1 MWNDVEHLSTK
12 GINDLRNYLQVVY
25 CKSSENTFQCFCQF
39 FKCQYIDE
47 EPCHGQWPNA
57 RLFRD
62 SSDLIAIDLIFKSCE
77 NDGTDGLT
85 FTEITGEAC
94 MEIIDSTFGVTEDN
108 VNKIFKELDQDKNQ
122 IISKYEATTVGTSL
136 LARKICRVH
145 KTDI

>member
-1 MWNDVEHLSTK
+1 MKILFSVFVNFSNANL
-12 GINDLRNYLQVVY
+12 
-25 CKSSENTFQCFCQF
+25 
-39 FKCQYIDE
+39 IDE

-77 NDGTDGLT
+77 NDGADGLT

-94 MEIIDSTFGVTEDN
+94 MEIINSTFGVTEDN

-122 IISKYEATTVGTSL
+122 IISKYEVTTVGTSL
-136 LARKICRVH
+136 LTRKICRVH
-145 KTDI
+145 KMDI

>member
-1 MWNDVEHLSTK
+1 MKILFSVFVNFSNANL
-12 GINDLRNYLQVVY
+12 
-25 CKSSENTFQCFCQF
+25 
-39 FKCQYIDE
+39 IDEE
-47 EPCHGQWPNA
+47 EPCHGQWPSQY
-57 RLFRD
+57 LRD

-94 MEIIDSTFGVTEDN
+94 MEIINSTFGITEDN

-136 LARKICRVH
+136 LTCQIH
-145 KTDI
+145 KQDI

>member
-1 MWNDVEHLSTK
+1 MKILFSVFVNFSNANL
-12 GINDLRNYLQVVY
+12 
-25 CKSSENTFQCFCQF
+25 
-39 FKCQYIDE
+39 IDG
-47 EPCHGQWPNA
+47 PCNQWPNA
-57 RLFRD
+57 RRD

-94 MEIIDSTFGVTEDN
+94 MEIINSTFGVTEDN

-136 LARKICRVH
+136 LTRQIH
-145 KTDI
+145 KQDI